1 MRDERHKLIL
11 ELILTQPVETQ
22 KQLIDL
28 LQARGVQCA
37 QATLSRD
44 IRSLH
49 LYKTSVPGGG
59 TRYTVSQM
67 DTDGENRE
75 KLTNIAQ
82 MCISTFDTVD
92 NYLVIKTLPGMAKP
106 VCSYLDV
113 LEREDLIVGRVEGN
127 NTVVVVAR
135 GPDQARALFGIL
147 EELIRDKD

>member
-1 MRDERHKLIL
+1 M
-11 ELILTQPVETQ
+11 
-22 KQLIDL
+22 
-28 LQARGVQCA
+28 
-37 QATLSRD
+37 
-44 IRSLH
+44 
-49 LYKTSVPGGG
+49 
-59 TRYTVSQM
+59 
-67 DTDGENRE
+67 ENRE
-75 KLTNIAQ
+75 KLTNIAR